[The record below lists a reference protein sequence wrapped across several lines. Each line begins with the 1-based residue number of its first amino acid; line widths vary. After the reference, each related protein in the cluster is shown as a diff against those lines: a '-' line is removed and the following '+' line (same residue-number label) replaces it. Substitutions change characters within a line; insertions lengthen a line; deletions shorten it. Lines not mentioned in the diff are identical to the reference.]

1 MESPKIQRNT
11 RIMPWNRMLEVG
23 LEFSDLSDSRRD
35 KGKDDY
41 GHGLSQGEGRLIN
54 EQDTPDG

>member
-1 MESPKIQRNT
+1 
-11 RIMPWNRMLEVG
+11 MPWNRMLEVG